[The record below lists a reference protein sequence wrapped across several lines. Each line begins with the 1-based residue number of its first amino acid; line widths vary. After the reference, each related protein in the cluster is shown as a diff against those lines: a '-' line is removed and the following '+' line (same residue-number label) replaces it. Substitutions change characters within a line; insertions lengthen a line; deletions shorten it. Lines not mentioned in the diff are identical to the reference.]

1 MTDKVLGGFTM
12 WARQTLE
19 NEIFYKKPAEW
30 FKIWFYIINKVNHT
44 ENKQFKKGQG
54 FFKYEWIAESC
65 AVSKT
70 QIDHCIRWLKV
81 ATQIATQKATRGL
94 VITVL
99 NYDTYQSLQT
109 YKSDTKSDTK
119 SETEAKQKR
128 NRSDTIN
135 KNDKNNKDI
144 ITSNNIC
151 SWIKNFE
158 IYREN
163 TKQKFMALEQDKE
176 YIAKLQTFFPNY
188 NIITSIRKGY
198 NGYWGK
204 EAGWR
209 NKIKAA
215 KKAIKEHGSYV
226 IDWKTTLLNNLE
238 MSRVF
243 YTKEELKLQMQ

>member
-1 MTDKVLGGFTM
+1 MAKVSGGATI

-19 NEIFYKKPAEW
+19 SEIFYKKPAEW

-44 ENKQFKKGQG
+44 ENKQFKRGQG

-70 QIDHCIRWLKV
+70 QIDHCLRWLKV
-81 ATQIATQKATRGL
+81 AKQIATQKATRGL

-135 KNDKNNKDI
+135 KNDKNDKDI
-144 ITSNNIC
+144 ITSNNIY

-163 TKQKFMALEQDKE
+163 TKQAFMALEQDKD
-176 YIAKLQTFFPNY
+176 YIAKLQTFYPNY
-188 NIITSIRKGY
+188 NIINSIRKSY
-198 NGYWGK
+198 SGYWGK